1 MTESPLPN
9 SPRSRRFGQRFRLRH
24 AREFDAVYA
33 AKGRIERF
41 PLIVQTMP
49 SATGDARLGLAI
61 GRRFGPAVRRNR
73 MKRLLR
79 ESFRLARER
88 FPAAYDVVIGCRPHR
103 ELPFARYG
111 ELLEEAI
118 AAAHLLWTKRHRQP
132 PTAPRPPQPP
142 CDPPHPP
149 PPPAS

>member
-1 MTESPLPN
+1 MSEERPSDT
-9 SPRSRRFGQRFRLRH
+9 PRPHRFGQRFRLRH

-49 SATGDARLGLAI
+49 STTGDARLGLAI

-79 ESFRLARER
+79 ECFRQARER
-88 FPAAYDVVIGCRPHR
+88 FPAPYDVVIGCRPHG
-103 ELPFARYG
+103 ELPLARYA
-111 ELLEEAI
+111 ELLDGAI

-132 PTAPRPPQPP
+132 QTPRPAVEPP
-142 CDPPHPP
+142 RSPPD
-149 PPPAS
+149 S

>member
-1 MTESPLPN
+1 MSAERPSN
-9 SPRSRRFGQRFRLRH
+9 APRAERFGQRFRLRH

-33 AKGRIERF
+33 AKGRIDRF

-49 SATGDARLGLAI
+49 STTGDARLGLAI

-88 FPAAYDVVIGCRPHR
+88 FPAPYDVVIGCRPHR
-103 ELPFARYG
+103 ELPLARYG
-111 ELLEEAI
+111 ELLEDAI
-118 AAAHLLWTKRHRQP
+118 TAAHLLWTKRNRQLP
-132 PTAPRPPQPP
+132 IAPPP
-142 CDPPHPP
+142 CEPP
-149 PPPAS
+149 PSSPDS